1 MAIKKKKISEL
12 TLSDNLKGLYTIGVK
27 LINGVQT
34 SVKVSLE
41 YIQTAYENAVKATNS
56 ANEAA
61 KSANNAASSANTA
74 TSNANKATEA
84 AKTATNNAN
93 EATQQAKT
101 ATSNANLATQ
111 KANTAATNAD
121 NARKG
126 LEEIKS
132 ATESATANA
141 NKAATNA
148 NEKAQKAETAAKKAE
163 DAAKLANEKATAAD
177 SAAGKAVEA
186 TNNANAKANEAHEKA
201 EEANTAKDNANE
213 ATGDA
218 RVVIARLEELE
229 ESLISKYKL
238 IPTSMKLNYPK
249 KVTYRNTQ
257 PFKVEVEL
265 LPVDTGRN
273 VLFLGDDRAV
283 SITPD
288 GVFMINGVG
297 MSKIHVIPTE
307 NTGIYQTIQIEVQEP
322 GIRLTSG
329 NGMRLSGSGGIILT

>member
-1 MAIKKKKISEL
+1 MAEGNIRLGKVAFVDKGTYSAATTYNTFDFITTDDSCYLCIKDGNKGHAL
-12 TLSDNLKGLYTIGVK
+12 TETTWWKCIARGT
-27 LINGVQT
+27 
-34 SVKVSLE
+34 
-41 YIQTAYENAVKATNS
+41 
-56 ANEAA
+56 
-61 KSANNAASSANTA
+61 TA
-74 TSNANKATEA
+74 TA
-84 AKTATNNAN
+84 
-93 EATQQAKT
+93 
-101 ATSNANLATQ
+101 
-111 KANTAATNAD
+111 
-121 NARKG
+121 
-126 LEEIKS
+126 
-132 ATESATANA
+132 
-141 NKAATNA
+141 
-148 NEKAQKAETAAKKAE
+148 AAKKAE

-186 TNNANAKANEAHEKA
+186 TNNA
-201 EEANTAKDNANE
+201 
-213 ATGDA
+213 

-229 ESLISKYKL
+229 ELLISKYKL

-322 GIRLTSG
+322 GIRFTSG
-329 NGMRLSGSGGIILT
+329 RGMRLSGSGGIILT

>member
-163 DAAKLANEKATAAD
+163 DAAKLANEKA
-177 SAAGKAVEA
+177 
-186 TNNANAKANEAHEKA
+186 NEAHEKA

>member
-126 LEEIKS
+126 LEEIKVQLKVLQPMP
-132 ATESATANA
+132 TKQLLMRMRKHKRQKQQLTMQILRQIGQK
-141 NKAATNA
+141 NKRIIPR
-148 NEKAQKAETAAKKAE
+148 KWVKM
-163 DAAKLANEKATAAD
+163 
-177 SAAGKAVEA
+177 
-186 TNNANAKANEAHEKA
+186 
-201 EEANTAKDNANE
+201 
-213 ATGDA
+213 ATG
-218 RVVIARLEELE
+218 
-229 ESLISKYKL
+229 
-238 IPTSMKLNYPK
+238 
-249 KVTYRNTQ
+249 
-257 PFKVEVEL
+257 
-265 LPVDTGRN
+265 
-273 VLFLGDDRAV
+273 
-283 SITPD
+283 
-288 GVFMINGVG
+288 
-297 MSKIHVIPTE
+297 
-307 NTGIYQTIQIEVQEP
+307 
-322 GIRLTSG
+322 G
-329 NGMRLSGSGGIILT
+329 NGMKRKRSM

>member
-74 TSNANKATEA
+74 TSNAN
-84 AKTATNNAN
+84 
-93 EATQQAKT
+93 
-101 ATSNANLATQ
+101 LATQ

-132 ATESATANA
+132 ATESATA
-141 NKAATNA
+141 
-148 NEKAQKAETAAKKAE
+148 
-163 DAAKLANEKATAAD
+163 
-177 SAAGKAVEA
+177 
-186 TNNANAKANEAHEKA
+186 NANAKANEAHEKA

>member
-141 NKAATNA
+141 N
-148 NEKAQKAETAAKKAE
+148 
-163 DAAKLANEKATAAD
+163 
-177 SAAGKAVEA
+177 
-186 TNNANAKANEAHEKA
+186 AKANEAHEKA

-273 VLFLGDDRAV
+273 ILFLGDDRAV

-329 NGMRLSGSGGIILT
+329 KGMRLSGSGGIILT

>member
-61 KSANNAASSANTA
+61 KSANNAASNANTA

-84 AKTATNNAN
+84 AKTAT
-93 EATQQAKT
+93 
-101 ATSNANLATQ
+101 S
-111 KANTAATNAD
+111 
-121 NARKG
+121 
-126 LEEIKS
+126 
-132 ATESATANA
+132 
-141 NKAATNA
+141 
-148 NEKAQKAETAAKKAE
+148 
-163 DAAKLANEKATAAD
+163 
-177 SAAGKAVEA
+177 
-186 TNNANAKANEAHEKA
+186 
-201 EEANTAKDNANE
+201 NANE

-329 NGMRLSGSGGIILT
+329 KGMRLSGSGGIILT

>member
-61 KSANNAASSANTA
+61 NSANNAASSANTA

-148 NEKAQKAETAAKKAE
+148 NEKA
-163 DAAKLANEKATAAD
+163 TAAD

-201 EEANTAKDNANE
+201 EEANTAKNNANE

-238 IPTSMKLNYPK
+238 IPTSMKINYPK

-288 GVFMINGVG
+288 GVFMVNGVG

-322 GIRLTSG
+322 GIRFTSG
-329 NGMRLSGSGGIILT
+329 RGMRLSGSGGIILT

>member
-1 MAIKKKKISEL
+1 MTEGNIRLGKVAFV
-12 TLSDNLKGLYTIGVK
+12 DKGTY
-27 LINGVQT
+27 
-34 SVKVSLE
+34 
-41 YIQTAYENAVKATNS
+41 
-56 ANEAA
+56 
-61 KSANNAASSANTA
+61 SSATTYNTFDFITTDDSCYLCIKDGNKGHALTETTWWKCIARGTTA
-74 TSNANKATEA
+74 TA
-84 AKTATNNAN
+84 
-93 EATQQAKT
+93 
-101 ATSNANLATQ
+101 
-111 KANTAATNAD
+111 
-121 NARKG
+121 
-126 LEEIKS
+126 
-132 ATESATANA
+132 
-141 NKAATNA
+141 
-148 NEKAQKAETAAKKAE
+148 AAKKAE
-163 DAAKLANEKATAAD
+163 DAAKLANE
-177 SAAGKAVEA
+177 
-186 TNNANAKANEAHEKA
+186 KANEAHEKA

>member
-1 MAIKKKKISEL
+1 MAERNIRLGKVAFV
-12 TLSDNLKGLYTIGVK
+12 DKGTY
-27 LINGVQT
+27 
-34 SVKVSLE
+34 
-41 YIQTAYENAVKATNS
+41 
-56 ANEAA
+56 
-61 KSANNAASSANTA
+61 SSATTYNTFDFITTDDSCYLCIKDGNKGHALTETTWWKCIARGTTA
-74 TSNANKATEA
+74 TA
-84 AKTATNNAN
+84 
-93 EATQQAKT
+93 
-101 ATSNANLATQ
+101 
-111 KANTAATNAD
+111 
-121 NARKG
+121 
-126 LEEIKS
+126 
-132 ATESATANA
+132 
-141 NKAATNA
+141 
-148 NEKAQKAETAAKKAE
+148 AAKKAE
-163 DAAKLANEKATAAD
+163 DAAKLANE
-177 SAAGKAVEA
+177 
-186 TNNANAKANEAHEKA
+186 KANEAHEKA

>member
-1 MAIKKKKISEL
+1 ME
-12 TLSDNLKGLYTIGVK
+12 
-27 LINGVQT
+27 QPP
-34 SVKVSLE
+34 
-41 YIQTAYENAVKATNS
+41 
-56 ANEAA
+56 
-61 KSANNAASSANTA
+61 
-74 TSNANKATEA
+74 
-84 AKTATNNAN
+84 
-93 EATQQAKT
+93 QQQ
-101 ATSNANLATQ
+101 L
-111 KANTAATNAD
+111 
-121 NARKG
+121 
-126 LEEIKS
+126 
-132 ATESATANA
+132 
-141 NKAATNA
+141 
-148 NEKAQKAETAAKKAE
+148 KKAE

-322 GIRLTSG
+322 GIRFTSG
-329 NGMRLSGSGGIILT
+329 KGMRLSGSGGIILT

>member
-1 MAIKKKKISEL
+1 MAEGNIRLGKVAFVDKGTYSAATTYNTFDFITTDDSCYLCIKDGNKGHAL
-12 TLSDNLKGLYTIGVK
+12 TETTWWKCIARGT
-27 LINGVQT
+27 
-34 SVKVSLE
+34 
-41 YIQTAYENAVKATNS
+41 
-56 ANEAA
+56 
-61 KSANNAASSANTA
+61 TA
-74 TSNANKATEA
+74 TA
-84 AKTATNNAN
+84 
-93 EATQQAKT
+93 
-101 ATSNANLATQ
+101 
-111 KANTAATNAD
+111 
-121 NARKG
+121 
-126 LEEIKS
+126 
-132 ATESATANA
+132 
-141 NKAATNA
+141 
-148 NEKAQKAETAAKKAE
+148 AAKKAE

-186 TNNANAKANEAHEKA
+186 TNTATSNANKATEAAK
-201 EEANTAKDNANE
+201 TATSNANE

-288 GVFMINGVG
+288 GIFMINGVG

-322 GIRLTSG
+322 GIRFTSG
-329 NGMRLSGSGGIILT
+329 KGMRLSGSGGIILT

>member
-1 MAIKKKKISEL
+1 MAEGNIRLGKVAFVDKGTYSSATTYNTFDFITTDDSCYLCIKDGNKGHAL
-12 TLSDNLKGLYTIGVK
+12 TETTWWKCIARGT
-27 LINGVQT
+27 
-34 SVKVSLE
+34 
-41 YIQTAYENAVKATNS
+41 TATA
-56 ANEAA
+56 AA
-61 KSANNAASSANTA
+61 K
-74 TSNANKATEA
+74 KAEDA
-84 AKTATNNAN
+84 AK
-93 EATQQAKT
+93 
-101 ATSNANLATQ
+101 L
-111 KANTAATNAD
+111 
-121 NARKG
+121 
-126 LEEIKS
+126 
-132 ATESATANA
+132 
-141 NKAATNA
+141 A
-148 NEKAQKAETAAKKAE
+148 NEKATAAAKKAEDAAKLANEKATAAAKKAE

-322 GIRLTSG
+322 GIRFTSG
-329 NGMRLSGSGGIILT
+329 KGMRLSGSGGIILT

>member
-84 AKTATNNAN
+84 AKTATN
-93 EATQQAKT
+93 
-101 ATSNANLATQ
+101 
-111 KANTAATNAD
+111 
-121 NARKG
+121 
-126 LEEIKS
+126 
-132 ATESATANA
+132 
-141 NKAATNA
+141 
-148 NEKAQKAETAAKKAE
+148 
-163 DAAKLANEKATAAD
+163 
-177 SAAGKAVEA
+177 
-186 TNNANAKANEAHEKA
+186 
-201 EEANTAKDNANE
+201 NANE

-307 NTGIYQTIQIEVQEP
+307 NTGIYQTIQIEVQKP
-322 GIRLTSG
+322 GIRFTSG
-329 NGMRLSGSGGIILT
+329 KGMRLSGSGGIILT

>member
-1 MAIKKKKISEL
+1 MAEGNIRLGKVAFV
-12 TLSDNLKGLYTIGVK
+12 DKGTY
-27 LINGVQT
+27 
-34 SVKVSLE
+34 
-41 YIQTAYENAVKATNS
+41 
-56 ANEAA
+56 
-61 KSANNAASSANTA
+61 SSATTYNTFDFI
-74 TSNANKATEA
+74 TTDDSCYLCIKDGNKGHALTETTWW
-84 AKTATNNAN
+84 KCI
-93 EATQQAKT
+93 
-101 ATSNANLATQ
+101 
-111 KANTAATNAD
+111 
-121 NARKG
+121 ARG
-126 LEEIKS
+126 
-132 ATESATANA
+132 TT
-141 NKAATNA
+141 
-148 NEKAQKAETAAKKAE
+148 
-163 DAAKLANEKATAAD
+163 ATAA
-177 SAAGKAVEA
+177 AKKAVEA

-329 NGMRLSGSGGIILT
+329 KGMRLSGSGGIILT

>member
-84 AKTATNNAN
+84 AKTATN
-93 EATQQAKT
+93 
-101 ATSNANLATQ
+101 
-111 KANTAATNAD
+111 
-121 NARKG
+121 
-126 LEEIKS
+126 
-132 ATESATANA
+132 
-141 NKAATNA
+141 
-148 NEKAQKAETAAKKAE
+148 
-163 DAAKLANEKATAAD
+163 
-177 SAAGKAVEA
+177 
-186 TNNANAKANEAHEKA
+186 
-201 EEANTAKDNANE
+201 NANE

-329 NGMRLSGSGGIILT
+329 KGMRLSGSGGIILT

>member
-84 AKTATNNAN
+84 AKTATN
-93 EATQQAKT
+93 
-101 ATSNANLATQ
+101 
-111 KANTAATNAD
+111 
-121 NARKG
+121 
-126 LEEIKS
+126 
-132 ATESATANA
+132 
-141 NKAATNA
+141 
-148 NEKAQKAETAAKKAE
+148 
-163 DAAKLANEKATAAD
+163 
-177 SAAGKAVEA
+177 
-186 TNNANAKANEAHEKA
+186 
-201 EEANTAKDNANE
+201 NANE

-322 GIRLTSG
+322 GIRFTSG
-329 NGMRLSGSGGIILT
+329 KGMRLSGSGGIILT